1 MVEQVW
7 SNPAVHCIKV
17 GLPQNPLRNL
27 NVYVIRTPERSLII
41 DTGFRRP
48 ECREALWEGIREL
61 ELDLSKTALFLT
73 HLHSDHTGLVWDFV
87 DRGVPVYMGGID
99 WDYLSISNRRVRWT
113 GLEEI
118 FEREGFPPECLA
130 QQEGGNQARLY
141 APEPGFPA
149 VALEH
154 GDRIP
159 MGGLEATVLHTPGH
173 TPGHM
178 VLYLPKEQLLFC
190 GDHILFDITPN
201 ISVWNQVPH
210 SLRDY
215 LNSLSAID
223 ALPIRAAFPAH
234 RAGGGEADAAHRRI
248 KELKA
253 HHAQRLE
260 EIYQAVAA
268 APDSTAYQVAG
279 KITWSVRGLP
289 WEEFPP
295 HQRWFAMGETLSH
308 LYYLAEEKRVS
319 RLQKDGH
326 AVYRAVVG

>member
-7 SNPAVHCIKV
+7 SSPTVHCIKV

-27 NVYVIRTPERSLII
+27 NVYVICTPERNLVI

-48 ECREALWEGIREL
+48 ECRSALWEGIGEL
-61 ELDLSKTALFLT
+61 GLDLSRTSLFLT

-87 DRGVPVYMGGID
+87 ERGVPIYMGRVD
-99 WDYLSISNRRVRWT
+99 WDYLSGSDQRIKWA
-113 GLEEI
+113 GMEER
-118 FEREGFPPECLA
+118 FGREGFPPECLA
-130 QQEGGNQARLY
+130 QQGEGNQARLY
-141 APEPGFPA
+141 AAAPGFPA
-149 VALEH
+149 VTLEH
-154 GDRIP
+154 GGRIP
-159 MGGLEATVLHTPGH
+159 MEDLEVTALHTPGH

-178 VLYLPKEQLLFC
+178 VLYLPQEQLLFC

-201 ISVWNQVPH
+201 ISVWNQAPN
-210 SLRDY
+210 SLKDY
-215 LNSLSAID
+215 LNSLDAID
-223 ALPIRAAFPAH
+223 ELPIRAAFPAH
-234 RAGGGEADAAHRRI
+234 RAGGREPDAAHRRI

-253 HHAQRLE
+253 HHAKRLE

-268 APDSTAYQVAG
+268 APDNTAYQVAG

-308 LYYLAEEKRVS
+308 LDYLTEEKRIS
-319 RLQKDGH
+319 RIEQAGC
-326 AVYRAVVG
+326 AVYRV